1 MKMNTQM
8 KMAKV
13 LTITTYEN
21 NKGLTMKLV
30 ATLDAKAT
38 PEQFFAEMGLI
49 GRVKSFEVSMVMPLP
64 YSMQHSF
71 MLQKKLGII
80 K

>member
-13 LTITTYEN
+13 LTITTHED

-30 ATLDAKAT
+30 ATIDAQAT
-38 PEQFFAEMGLI
+38 PEHFFAEAGLL
-49 GRVKSFEVSMVMPLP
+49 GKVKSFEVSMVMPLP
-64 YSMQHSF
+64 YALQHSF